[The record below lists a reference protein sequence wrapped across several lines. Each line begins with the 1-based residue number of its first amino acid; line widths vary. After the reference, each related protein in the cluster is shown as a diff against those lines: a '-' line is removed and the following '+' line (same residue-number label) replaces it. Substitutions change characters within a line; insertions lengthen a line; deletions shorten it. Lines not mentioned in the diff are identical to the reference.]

1 MIPAIKE
8 LNFPSYA
15 TLSQATVTLNDMG
28 EHVITAQVSI
38 DGNIKPDF
46 SYNWEVEFMG
56 ERYIHPLRT
65 PQAIKD
71 NSSIYSKIDLVFE
84 HWAIY
89 NMKRF
94 YFVELASTNAG
105 TAFANK
111 YIVPL
116 GLNLG
121 DFCTALQDV
130 LDFYFKDEPFGIKVD
145 LNPELTY
152 SLDRA
157 FINISYSYIWDVLQ
171 QIHKIYG
178 VRWYFRY
185 DYRGIYYI
193 KIGYPALEVSHIFE
207 YGYDKGLISLERQV
221 QDTNIRNSL
230 LGRGGSQNLPKY
242 YFKNAPEGSLYASDP
257 DAIPELE
264 FVEFT
269 ELRGKTFRD
278 YVKGWKAARYGGTP
292 MEFPTEAYNKGFTDT
307 EFDPVEDVKDNISIA
322 KYGFLQGG
330 LDNNEEIYPSIQN
343 ISLDGMG
350 LVNEVVAVEQVL
362 SDDIDQAVNDEA
374 IISNYESIVKGCK
387 LTPSKINCS
396 FFEFRRDFITIEDG
410 NVGTLLY
417 DVILKVSKWNA
428 KTNQYDGYAIEGEDY
443 SIVDKKIKIEHV
455 VDRLNGVYKE
465 YDQTI
470 NLPSGKYVLTYDVE
484 VKNLH
489 FHSSVNPEDVLWV
502 DFSITNIKLSQT
514 RFTDASEEWKP
525 TFNIWIKNIWQ
536 TEKLETETEQE
547 YADRVWLPIL
557 GMDGQEA
564 AVTFSSGWLAQS
576 EDWEFKV
583 VKGGYAYDTTQSYNG
598 VPSHWKLT
606 LEKTDAELE
615 SIGLYIPNANTNG
628 NAVAGDTFFFTGIDM
643 PHQYVLWGEQRVDE
657 WKTTAL
663 DEVKDIKPTW
673 VARLDK
679 IRIHTLENGDS
690 DLLVNELKVG
700 SKIRIADN
708 RFIDTENIEL
718 YLQSITYTYTDKI
731 IPDVEI
737 VLSDKM
743 QAVEHPV
750 QRIQGEIELLSAQVA
765 HPSASLVRQIRQIF
779 DAIYLRKDG
788 VEDLSK
794 SPTSFT
800 SLVKSGDFR
809 AGMIG
814 GKGWGIYRDGNG
826 NTIAEFDQLKARQTF
841 TANDVVRNE
850 VKHQGGVIVSSAASM
865 LISKVEETGN
875 GYKCYFDQE
884 QGSKANLFAFDDVA
898 MCQLFSP
905 ENDTIRFYKR
915 RVIEVAEDYVTLSKT
930 DVNGT
935 DIPQENDTIIHYGN
949 YTDKS
954 RQYVIIRNVVDGGYD
969 QMLKGLKSVDAVGK
983 EYYFAGISQNGTPLW
998 FIGDR
1003 QGGYAE
1009 WDGYSMNIKGRL
1021 EVGSNVGGATVVDG
1035 GLVTAETI
1043 SLGSEGAIKAGVTGG
1058 GESDDDVRFWAGVP
1072 YEQRALAPFRVY
1084 QSGQAVMTSG
1094 VFGGYLQTT
1103 LQDVSLLSAEPTST
1117 YGDVAVRLDKLLNVY
1132 IKQQQIY
1139 EIILPNSLDFVGKR
1153 VVVVNGHMPPYLRI
1167 QGGTPQPTY
1176 IRAEDYTFQL
1186 GGVSSTIYGYIR
1198 GWNYTGN
1205 LWENFDSIKDPK
1217 CISIIG
1223 GCCELLCISQGQW
1236 MITSL
1241 NVLHKEVVE
1250 YQNG

>member
-8 LNFPSYA
+8 FNFPSYA
-15 TLSQATVTLNDMG
+15 TLSQATITHNEMG
-28 EHVITAQVSI
+28 ERTISAQISI
-38 DGNIKPDF
+38 DGTIKPDF

-56 ERYIHPLRT
+56 ERYTHPLRT

-71 NSSIYSKIDLVFE
+71 ASSVDSKIDLVFE

-121 DFCTALQDV
+121 DFCGALQNV
-130 LDFYFKDEPFGIKVD
+130 LDYYFKDENFGIKVD
-145 LNPELTY
+145 LNPDLEY

-171 QIHKIYG
+171 KIYEVYG
-178 VRWYFRY
+178 VRWYFHY
-185 DYRGIYYI
+185 DDYKGIYYI
-193 KIGYPALEVSHIFE
+193 KIGYPAPEISHIFE
-207 YGYDKGLISLERQV
+207 YGYEKGLISLERQV

-264 FVEFT
+264 FVAFT

-307 EFDPVEDVKDNISIA
+307 EFDPVEDVKDDVSIA

-343 ISLDGMG
+343 ISLDGIG

-362 SDDIDQAVNDEA
+362 SDDVEQAGNDSA
-374 IISNYESIVKGCK
+374 IISNYDSIVKGCK

-396 FFEFRRDFITIEDG
+396 FFEHRRAFITIEDG
-410 NVGTLLY
+410 YVGTLLY

-489 FHSSVNPEDVLWV
+489 GHSSVNPEDVLWV

-525 TFNIWIKNIWQ
+525 TFDIWIKNIWQ
-536 TEKLETETEQE
+536 TEKLEGETDQE
-547 YADRVWLPIL
+547 YAERVWLPIL
-557 GMDGQEA
+557 GTDGQEA
-564 AVTFSSGWLAQS
+564 MVTFSSGWLAQS
-576 EDWEFKV
+576 EDWEFKI

-700 SKIRIADN
+700 SKIRIADK
-708 RFIDTENIEL
+708 RFIDAENIEL

-743 QAVEHPV
+743 QAVENPV
-750 QRIQGEIELLSAQVA
+750 QQIQGEIELLSALVA

-814 GKGWGIYRDGNG
+814 GKGWGIYRDANG

-850 VKHQGGVIVSSAASM
+850 VKHEGGRIIYSAASM
-865 LISKVEETGN
+865 LISNVEETDD
-875 GYKCYFDQE
+875 GYKCYFNQE
-884 QGSKANLFAFDDVA
+884 QGSKANLFALDDVA
-898 MCQLFSP
+898 LCQLFSP
-905 ENDTIRFYKR
+905 ENDTIKFYKR
-915 RVIEVAEDYVTLSKT
+915 RVIEVTEDYVTLSKT

-935 DIPQENDTIIHYGN
+935 DIPEQNDTIVHFGN
-949 YTDKS
+949 YTNQS
-954 RQYVIIRNVVDGGYD
+954 RQYVIIRNVVDGGYE
-969 QMLKGLKSVDAVGK
+969 QMLTGLNSVNAVGS
-983 EYYFAGISQNGTPLW
+983 EYYFAGMKNGTPQW
-998 FIGDR
+998 FVGNR
-1003 QGGYAE
+1003 QGDYAE
-1009 WDGYSMNIKGRL
+1009 WDGETMRIKGKL
-1021 EVGSNVGGATVVDG
+1021 AVGSDVGGATVVDG

-1072 YEQRALAPFRVY
+1072 YEQRALAPFRVH
-1084 QSGQAVMTSG
+1084 QSGQVVMSSG
-1094 VFGGYLQTT
+1094 VFGGYLQTALNDIVLMST
-1103 LQDVSLLSAEPTST
+1103 EPTNT
-1117 YGDVAVRLDKLLNVY
+1117 YGDVAVKLNKLLNVY
-1132 IKQQQIY
+1132 IRSNDEY
-1139 EIILPNSLDFVGKR
+1139 EIILPNDLDFVGKR
-1153 VVVVNGHMPPYLRI
+1153 VLIVNGNMPPYTRAAAFGAI
-1167 QGGTPQPTY
+1167 PTY
-1176 IRAEDYTFQL
+1176 IHAEDYTYQL
-1186 GGVSSTIYGYIR
+1186 GGVSSTVPGYIR
-1198 GWNYTGN
+1198 GWDYTGDMGD
-1205 LWENFDSIKDPK
+1205 LQSIKDPK

-1241 NVLHKEVVE
+1241 NVLHKEAVK

>member
-15 TLSQATVTLNDMG
+15 TLSQATITHNDMG
-28 EHVITAQVSI
+28 ERTISAQITI
-38 DGNIKPDF
+38 DGTIKPDF

-65 PQAIKD
+65 PQALKD

-89 NMKRF
+89 NMKRY
-94 YFVELASTNAG
+94 YFVELASTSAG

-121 DFCTALQDV
+121 DFCTALQNV
-130 LDFYFKDEPFGIKVD
+130 LDFYFRDENFGIKVD

-178 VRWYFRY
+178 VRWYFHY
-185 DYRGIYYI
+185 DDYRGIYYI

-264 FVEFT
+264 FVGFT

-374 IISNYESIVKGCK
+374 VVSDYQNIVATRVINNRRGDNSYTVSASNLNKKPFIVVKEGYQGTLMWD
-387 LTPSKINCS
+387 LTFKAKKWNSQTYQYSDPAVVDADYTRSEDI
-396 FFEFRRDFITIEDG
+396 ITIEHKET
-410 NVGTLLY
+410 GTIYTEAINLPAGTY
-417 DVILKVSKWNA
+417 QIAIETTV
-428 KTNQYDGYAIEGEDY
+428 TNITGIEGEKIYVEY
-443 SIVDKKIKIEHV
+443 SLE
-455 VDRLNGVYKE
+455 
-465 YDQTI
+465 
-470 NLPSGKYVLTYDVE
+470 
-484 VKNLH
+484 
-489 FHSSVNPEDVLWV
+489 
-502 DFSITNIKLSQT
+502 NIKLAQS
-514 RFTDASEEWKP
+514 RFTDESEQWKP
-525 TFNIWIKNIWQ
+525 TFDIWIKNIWQ
-536 TEKLETETEQE
+536 TEKFEGETDQE

-564 AVTFSSGWLAQS
+564 AVTFTSGWLAQS
-576 EDWEFKV
+576 EDWEFNV

-628 NAVAGDTFFFTGIDM
+628 NAVAGDTFFFTDIDM

-743 QAVEHPV
+743 QAVENPV
-750 QRIQGEIELLSAQVA
+750 QQIQGEIELLSQQVA

-794 SPTSFT
+794 SPTTFT

-809 AGMIG
+809 AGMTG
-814 GKGWGIYRDGNG
+814 GIGWGIYRDGNG
-826 NTIAEFDQLKARQTF
+826 NTIAEFDQVKARQTF

-850 VKHQGGVIVSSAASM
+850 VKHQGGRIINSAASM
-865 LISKVEETGN
+865 LISNVEETDN
-875 GYKCYFDQE
+875 GYKCFFDKE
-884 QGSKANLFAFDDVA
+884 QGSKANMFALDDVA
-898 MCQLFSP
+898 LCQLFSP
-905 ENDTIRFYKR
+905 EDDTIKFYKR
-915 RVIEVAEDYVTLSKT
+915 RVIEVTEDYVTLSKT

-935 DIPQENDTIIHYGN
+935 DIPEENDTIIHFGN
-949 YTDKS
+949 YTKEY
-954 RQYVIIRNVVDGGYD
+954 RQYVIIRDVIGGGYD
-969 QMLKGLKSVDAVGK
+969 EMLTGLNSVNSSGVT
-983 EYYFAGISQNGTPLW
+983 YYFAGMMGGVPQW
-998 FIGDR
+998 FVGNR
-1003 QGGYAE
+1003 QGDYAE
-1009 WDGYSMNIKGRL
+1009 WDGETMRIKGKL
-1021 EVGSNVGGATVVDG
+1021 EIGSDVGGATVVNG

-1176 IRAEDYTFQL
+1176 IRAEDYIYQL

>member
-8 LNFPSYA
+8 LNFPEYA

-28 EHVITAQVSI
+28 ERVITAQVSI
-38 DGNIKPDF
+38 DGSIRPNF

-71 NSSIYSKIDLVFE
+71 NSSICSKIDLVFE

-130 LDFYFKDEPFGIKVD
+130 LDFYFKDENFGIKVD

-178 VRWYFRY
+178 VRWYFHY
-185 DYRGIYYI
+185 DDYSGIYYI
-193 KIGYPALEVSHIFE
+193 KIGYPTLEVSHIFE

-264 FVEFT
+264 FVAFT

-278 YVKGWKAARYGGTP
+278 YVKGWKVAHYGASP
-292 MEFPTEAYNKGFTDT
+292 MEFPTEAYNKGLTDT
-307 EFDPVEDVKDNISIA
+307 EFDPVEDVKDDVSIA

-343 ISLDGMG
+343 ISLDGIG

-362 SDDIDQAVNDEA
+362 SDDVEQATTENA
-374 IISNYESIVKGCK
+374 IVSNYPNVISTRVINNRRGDNSYTLYANNANTQPFIVIKEGYKGTLMWD
-387 LTPSKINCS
+387 LTFKAKKWNSQTYQYSDPAVVDADYTRSDDI
-396 FFEFRRDFITIEDG
+396 ITIKHKET
-410 NVGTLLY
+410 GT
-417 DVILKVSKWNA
+417 I
-428 KTNQYDGYAIEGEDY
+428 
-443 SIVDKKIKIEHV
+443 
-455 VDRLNGVYKE
+455 YKE
-465 YDQTI
+465 AI
-470 NLPSGKYVLTYDVE
+470 NLPAGTYQIYIETTVTNITGLEGEKIYVEYALE
-484 VKNLH
+484 
-489 FHSSVNPEDVLWV
+489 
-502 DFSITNIKLSQT
+502 NIKLSQT

-525 TFNIWIKNIWQ
+525 TFDIWIKNIWQ
-536 TEKLETETEQE
+536 TEKLEGETDQE

-557 GMDGQEA
+557 GTDGQEA
-564 AVTFSSGWLAQS
+564 IVTFSSGWLAQS
-576 EDWEFKV
+576 EDWEFKI

-657 WKTTAL
+657 WKTIAL

-700 SKIRIADN
+700 SKISIADK
-708 RFIDTENIEL
+708 RFIDAENIEL

-743 QAVEHPV
+743 QAVENPV
-750 QRIQGEIELLSAQVA
+750 QQIQGEIELLSALVA
-765 HPSASLVRQIRQIF
+765 HPSASLIRQIRQIF

-850 VKHQGGVIVSSAASM
+850 VKHEGGKIIYSAASM
-865 LISKVEETGN
+865 LISKVEETEE

-884 QGSKANLFAFDDVA
+884 QGSKANLFALDDVA
-898 MCQLFSP
+898 LCQLFSP
-905 ENDTIRFYKR
+905 ENITIRFYKR

-935 DIPQENDTIIHYGN
+935 DIPQENDTIIHFGN
-949 YTDKS
+949 YTNEL
-954 RQYVIIRNVVDGGYD
+954 RQYVIIRDVIGGGTD
-969 QMLKGLKSVDAVGK
+969 EMLMGLNTVNSLGNT
-983 EYYFAGISQNGTPLW
+983 YYFAGMEGGVPQW
-998 FIGDR
+998 FVGDR
-1003 QGGYAE
+1003 QGDYAE
-1009 WDGYSMNIKGRL
+1009 WDGDSMRIRGKL
-1021 EVGSNVGGATVVDG
+1021 EIGSDVGGATVVDG

-1072 YEQRALAPFRVY
+1072 YEQRALAPFRVN
-1084 QSGQAVMTSG
+1084 QSGQVVMTSG
-1094 VFGGYLQTT
+1094 VFGGYLQTALT
-1103 LQDVSLLSAEPTST
+1103 DVYLMSAEPTST
-1117 YGDVAVRLDKLLNVY
+1117 YGGVAIKLNKLLNVY
-1132 IKQQQIY
+1132 IRSTNEY
-1139 EIILPNSLDFVGKR
+1139 EIILPNDLDFVGKR
-1153 VVVVNGHMPPYLRI
+1153 VLIVNGNMPPYSRTAAV
-1167 QGGTPQPTY
+1167 GAVPTY
-1176 IRAEDYTFQL
+1176 IHAEDYTYQL
-1186 GGVSSTIYGYIR
+1186 GGVSSTVRGYIR
-1198 GWNYTGN
+1198 GFDYTGN
-1205 LWENFDSIKDPK
+1205 FWENHESIKDPK

-1223 GCCELLCISQGQW
+1223 GCCELLCISQGEW

-1250 YQNG
+1250 YQDV

>member
-8 LNFPSYA
+8 LNFPEYA
-15 TLSQATVTLNDMG
+15 TLSQATITLNDMG
-28 EHVITAQVSI
+28 ERVITAQVSI

-71 NSSIYSKIDLVFE
+71 NSSICSKIDLVFE

-130 LDFYFKDEPFGIKVD
+130 LDFYFKDENFVIKVD
-145 LNPELTY
+145 LNPNLEY

-171 QIHKIYG
+171 EIYKIYG
-178 VRWYFRY
+178 VRWYFHY
-185 DYRGIYYI
+185 DDSIYYI

-221 QDTNIRNSL
+221 QDSNIRNAL
-230 LGRGGSQNLPKY
+230 LGRGGSKNLPKY

-264 FVEFT
+264 FVAFT

-307 EFDPVEDVKDNISIA
+307 EFDPVEDVKDDVSIA

-343 ISLDGMG
+343 ISLDGIG
-350 LVNEVVAVEQVL
+350 LVNEVVAVEKVL
-362 SDDIDQAVNDEA
+362 SDDVEQAVNNEA
-374 IISNYESIVKGCK
+374 VISNYPNVSTSKKISHNLEESSENIYLGRIGDSMN
-387 LTPSKINCS
+387 P
-396 FFEFRRDFITIEDG
+396 DFI
-410 NVGTLLY
+410 
-417 DVILKVSKWNA
+417 
-428 KTNQYDGYAIEGEDY
+428 
-443 SIVDKKIKIEHV
+443 V
-455 VDRLNGVYKE
+455 VDEGYRGTIFWDLTVKVTRWDARNYSYSEVAVENVDYIRGEAKVKITDWETGHE
-465 YDQTI
+465 YNQTI
-470 NLPSGKYVLTYDVE
+470 NLPAGKYYIYITIPITNTTNGDTIYVE
-484 VKNLH
+484 CAL
-489 FHSSVNPEDVLWV
+489 E
-502 DFSITNIKLSQT
+502 NIKLSQT
-514 RFTDASEEWKP
+514 RFTDASEVWKP
-525 TFNIWIKNIWQ
+525 TFDIWIKNIWQ
-536 TEKLETETEQE
+536 TEKLETETDQE

-557 GMDGQEA
+557 GTDGQEA
-564 AVTFSSGWLAQS
+564 MITFSSGWLAQS

-598 VPSHWKLT
+598 VPSHWRLT
-606 LEKTDAELE
+606 LAKTDAELE

-673 VARLDK
+673 VAKLDK
-679 IRIHTLENGDS
+679 IRIHTLENGES

-700 SKIRIADN
+700 SKIRIADK
-708 RFIDTENIEL
+708 RFIDAENIEL

-743 QAVEHPV
+743 QAVENPV
-750 QRIQGEIELLSAQVA
+750 QQIQGDIELLSAQIA
-765 HPSASLVRQIRQIF
+765 HPSASIIRQIRQIF

-794 SPTSFT
+794 SPTAFT
-800 SLVKSGDFR
+800 SLVKSRDFR

-814 GKGWGIYRDGNG
+814 GQGWGIYRDANG
-826 NTIAEFDQLKARQTF
+826 NTIGEFDQLKARQTF
-841 TANDVVRNE
+841 TANDVIRNE
-850 VKHQGGVIVSSAASM
+850 VKHQGGMIVNSAASM
-865 LISKVEETGN
+865 VISKVEETET

-884 QGSKANLFAFDDVA
+884 QGSKANLFVLDDVV

-905 ENDTIRFYKR
+905 ENNTIRFYKR
-915 RVIEVAEDYVTLSKT
+915 RVIEVAEDCVTLGKA

-935 DIPQENDTIIHYGN
+935 DIPEENDTIIHFGN
-949 YTDKS
+949 YTDTS
-954 RQYVIIRNVVDGGYD
+954 RQYVIIRNVIDGGYE
-969 QMLKGLKSVDAVGK
+969 QMLMGLNSVDAVGV
-983 EYYFAGISQNGTPLW
+983 EYYFAGISQNGKPMW
-998 FIGDR
+998 FVGNR
-1003 QGGYAE
+1003 QGDYAE
-1009 WDGYSMNIKGRL
+1009 WDGDSMRIKGKL
-1021 EVGSNVGGATVVDG
+1021 EIGSDVGGATVVDG
-1035 GLVTAETI
+1035 GLVTTETI

-1072 YEQRALAPFRVY
+1072 YEQRALAPFRVLQNGIMY
-1084 QSGQAVMTSG
+1084 ASEG
-1094 VFGGYLQTT
+1094 VFSGFIKTGTTRITNDNYEKYLKYSSFS
-1103 LQDVSLLSAEPTST
+1103 V
-1117 YGDVAVRLDKLLNVY
+1117 YVLNVE
-1132 IKQQQIY
+1132 KCSRC
-1139 EIILPNSLDFVGKR
+1139 IIVDVDVIDNILLELPDL
-1153 VVVVNGHMPPYLRI
+1153 
-1167 QGGTPQPTY
+1167 QP
-1176 IRAEDYTFQL
+1176 EDAL
-1186 GGVSSTIYGYIR
+1186 GGVSKDVIDTKRGFIGTDIVVYNNSSSSSSSIGFKAVDSSGERNEQSQWTI
-1198 GWNYTGN
+1198 
-1205 LWENFDSIKDPK
+1205 E
-1217 CISIIG
+1217 
-1223 GCCELLCISQGQW
+1223 
-1236 MITSL
+1236 
-1241 NVLHKEVVE
+1241 
-1250 YQNG
+1250 QNGFVKLSCTIGAKQSTNLNKTIEYIYWKLDVKGTQMAKILP

>member
-8 LNFPSYA
+8 LNFPEYA

-28 EHVITAQVSI
+28 ERVITAQVSI
-38 DGNIKPDF
+38 DGSIRPNF

-56 ERYIHPLRT
+56 ERYTHPLRT

-71 NSSIYSKIDLVFE
+71 NSSICSKIDLVFE

-121 DFCTALQDV
+121 DFCTALQNV
-130 LDFYFKDEPFGIKVD
+130 LDFYFKDENFNIKVD

-178 VRWYFRY
+178 VRWYFHY
-185 DYRGIYYI
+185 DDYSGIYYI
-193 KIGYPALEVSHIFE
+193 KIGYPTLEVSHIFE

-264 FVEFT
+264 FVAFT

-278 YVKGWKAARYGGTP
+278 YVKGWKAANYGGVP
-292 MEFPTEAYNKGFTDT
+292 MEFPTEAYNKGFTDA

-343 ISLDGMG
+343 ISLDGIG

-362 SDDIDQAVNDEA
+362 SDDVEQAGNDSA
-374 IISNYESIVKGCK
+374 IISNYDSIVKGCK

-396 FFEFRRDFITIEDG
+396 FFEHRRDFITIEDG
-410 NVGTLLY
+410 YVGTLLY

-489 FHSSVNPEDVLWV
+489 GHSSVNPEDVLWV
-502 DFSITNIKLSQT
+502 DFSITNIKLTQT

-525 TFNIWIKNIWQ
+525 TFDIWIKNIWQ
-536 TEKLETETEQE
+536 TEKLEGETDQE

-557 GMDGQEA
+557 GTDGQEA
-564 AVTFSSGWLAQS
+564 MVTFSSGWLAQS
-576 EDWEFKV
+576 EDWEFKI

-700 SKIRIADN
+700 SKIRIADK
-708 RFIDTENIEL
+708 RFIDAENIEL

-743 QAVEHPV
+743 QAAENPV
-750 QRIQGEIELLSAQVA
+750 QQIQGEIELLSALVA

-850 VKHQGGVIVSSAASM
+850 VKHEGGRIIYSAASM
-865 LISKVEETGN
+865 LISKVEETDD

-884 QGSKANLFAFDDVA
+884 QGSKANLFALDDVA
-898 MCQLFSP
+898 LCQLFSP
-905 ENDTIRFYKR
+905 ENVTIRFYKR

-935 DIPQENDTIIHYGN
+935 DIPQENDTIIHFGN
-949 YTDKS
+949 YTNEL
-954 RQYVIIRNVVDGGYD
+954 RQYVIIRDVIGGGTD
-969 QMLKGLKSVDAVGK
+969 EMLMGLNTVNSLGNT
-983 EYYFAGISQNGTPLW
+983 YYFAGMGGGIPQW
-998 FIGDR
+998 FVGDR
-1003 QGGYAE
+1003 QGDYAE
-1009 WDGYSMNIKGRL
+1009 WDGESMRIKGKL
-1021 EVGSNVGGATVVDG
+1021 EIGSDVGGATVVDG
-1035 GLVTAETI
+1035 GLVTTETI

-1072 YEQRALAPFRVY
+1072 YEQRALAPFRVN
-1084 QSGQAVMTSG
+1084 QSGQVVMTSG
-1094 VFGGYLQTT
+1094 VFGGYLQTS
-1103 LQDVSLLSAEPTST
+1103 LIDVQRLETTTPT
-1117 YGDVAVRLDKLLNVY
+1117 YGTKAVRLTSLFNIFVIDTAS
-1132 IKQQQIY
+1132 Y
-1139 EIILPNSLDFVGKR
+1139 EIILPNDLEYVGRR
-1153 VVVVNGHMPPYLRI
+1153 VTIVNGHMPPYTRI
-1167 QGGTPQPTY
+1167 QGPVHTY
-1176 IRAEDYTFQL
+1176 IYAETVDVVL
-1186 GGVSSTIYGYIR
+1186 GGVSATSRGYIR
-1198 GWNYTGN
+1198 GWNLQEN
-1205 LWENFDSIKDPK
+1205 VEDWEHWKDPD
-1217 CISIIG
+1217 CIMFFGGII
-1223 GCCELLCISQGQW
+1223 ELLCILAGEW
-1236 MITSL
+1236 VITNFNAL
-1241 NVLHKEVVE
+1241 DKQIVHT
-1250 YQNG
+1250 NG

>member
-8 LNFPSYA
+8 LNFPKYA

-28 EHVITAQVSI
+28 ERVITAQVSI
-38 DGNIKPDF
+38 DGNIRPDF

-56 ERYIHPLRT
+56 ERYTHPLRT

-145 LNPELTY
+145 LNPELDY

-178 VRWYFRY
+178 VRWYFHY
-185 DYRGIYYI
+185 DDYRGIYYI

-264 FVEFT
+264 FVGFT

-278 YVKGWKAARYGGTP
+278 YVKGWKAAHYGAAP
-292 MEFPTEAYNKGFTDT
+292 MEFPTEAYNKGFTDA

-343 ISLDGMG
+343 ISLDGIG
-350 LVNEVVAVEQVL
+350 LVNEVVAVEKVL
-362 SDDIDQAVNDEA
+362 SDDVEQAVNNEA
-374 IISNYESIVKGCK
+374 VVSDYPNISA
-387 LTPSKINCS
+387 SKKVSHNSGEQPENIYL
-396 FFEFRRDFITIEDG
+396 RRIGDSMNPDFIVIEEGYRGTILWDLT
-410 NVGTLLY
+410 V
-417 DVILKVSKWNA
+417 KVTRWDARNYSFSEVAVEN
-428 KTNQYDGYAIEGEDY
+428 TDYVRGEA
-443 SIVDKKIKIEHV
+443 KIKIMDWETG
-455 VDRLNGVYKE
+455 DVYNE
-465 YDQTI
+465 TI
-470 NLPSGKYVLTYDVE
+470 NLPAGKY
-484 VKNLH
+484 NI
-489 FHSSVNPEDVLWV
+489 SVTIP
-502 DFSITNIKLSQT
+502 ITNITDDNAVLYVECALENIKLTQT

-525 TFNIWIKNIWQ
+525 TFDIWIKNIWQ
-536 TEKLETETEQE
+536 TEKLEGETDQE

-557 GMDGQEA
+557 GTDGQEA
-564 AVTFSSGWLAQS
+564 MVTFSSGWLAQS
-576 EDWEFKV
+576 EDWEFKI

-700 SKIRIADN
+700 SKIRISDK
-708 RFIDTENIEL
+708 RFIDAENIEL

-743 QAVEHPV
+743 QAVENPV
-750 QRIQGEIELLSAQVA
+750 QQIQGEIELLSAQVA

-794 SPTSFT
+794 SPTAFT
-800 SLVKSGDFR
+800 SLVKSRDFR

-841 TANDVVRNE
+841 TANDIVRNE

-865 LISKVEETGN
+865 LISKVEENDN

-884 QGSKANLFAFDDVA
+884 QGSKTNLFALDDVA
-898 MCQLFSP
+898 LCQLFSP

-915 RVIEVAEDYVTLSKT
+915 RVIEVAEDSVTLSKT

-935 DIPQENDTIIHYGN
+935 DIPQANDTIIHYGN
-949 YTDKS
+949 YTDNS

-969 QMLKGLKSVDAVGK
+969 QMLMGLKSVDAVGK
-983 EYYFAGISQNGTPLW
+983 EYYFAGISQSGTPLW

-1021 EVGSNVGGATVVDG
+1021 EVGSNVGGATVVKG

-1043 SLGSEGAIKAGVTGG
+1043 ALGGAEVKAGVTGG
-1058 GESDDDVRFWAGVP
+1058 GESDDDVRFWAGVSF
-1072 YEQRALAPFRVY
+1072 EQRASAPFRVY
-1084 QSGQAVMTSG
+1084 QSGQVVMTSG
-1094 VFGGYLQTT
+1094 VFGGYLQTLLT
-1103 LQDVSLLSAEPTST
+1103 DVILLNTEETSI
-1117 YGDVAVRLDKLLNVY
+1117 YGDVAVKLNKLLNVY
-1132 IKQQQIY
+1132 IKSESEY
-1139 EIILPNSLDFVGKR
+1139 EIILPNDMDFVGKR
-1153 VVVVNGHMPPYLRI
+1153 VVIVNGHMPPYNRTSI
-1167 QGGTPQPTY
+1167 GSPCPTY
-1176 IRAEDYTFQL
+1176 IHAEDYTYQL
-1186 GGVSSTIYGYIR
+1186 GGVTHVQKGYIR
-1198 GWNYTGN
+1198 GWNYTGSIEGEQY
-1205 LWENFDSIKDPK
+1205 LSIKDPK

-1223 GCCELLCISQGQW
+1223 GCCELLCILPGQW

>member
-8 LNFPSYA
+8 LNFPEYA

-28 EHVITAQVSI
+28 ERVITTQVKI

-65 PQAIKD
+65 PQAVKD
-71 NSSIYSKIDLVFE
+71 NSSVCSNIDLVFE
-84 HWAIY
+84 HWAIH

-94 YFVELASTNAG
+94 YFVELASTSAG

-121 DFCTALQDV
+121 DFCTALQNV
-130 LDFYFKDEPFGIKVD
+130 LDFYFKDENFSFKVD
-145 LNPELTY
+145 LNPNLEY

-171 QIHKIYG
+171 EIYKIYG
-178 VRWYFRY
+178 VRWYFHY
-185 DYRGIYYI
+185 DDSIYYI

-221 QDTNIRNSL
+221 QDSNIRNAL
-230 LGRGGSQNLPKY
+230 LGRGGSKNLPKY

-264 FVEFT
+264 FVAFT

-307 EFDPVEDVKDNISIA
+307 EFDPVEDVKDDVSIA

-343 ISLDGMG
+343 ISLDGIG
-350 LVNEVVAVEQVL
+350 LVNEVVAVEKVL
-362 SDDIDQAVNDEA
+362 SDDVEQAGNDSA
-374 IISNYESIVKGCK
+374 IISNYDSIVKGCK

-396 FFEFRRDFITIEDG
+396 FFEHRRDFITVEDDY
-410 NVGTLLY
+410 VGTLLY

-443 SIVDKKIKIEHV
+443 SIVNKKIKIEHV

-489 FHSSVNPEDVLWV
+489 GHSSVNPEDVLWV

-514 RFTDASEEWKP
+514 RFTDASEVWKP
-525 TFNIWIKNIWQ
+525 TFDIWIKNIWQ
-536 TEKLETETEQE
+536 TEKLEGETDQE

-557 GMDGQEA
+557 GTDGQEA
-564 AVTFSSGWLAQS
+564 VVTFSSGWLAQS
-576 EDWEFKV
+576 EDWEFKI

-615 SIGLYIPNANTNG
+615 ATGLYIPNANTNG

-700 SKIRIADN
+700 SKIRIADK

-743 QAVEHPV
+743 QAVENPV
-750 QRIQGEIELLSAQVA
+750 QQIQGEIELLSAQVA
-765 HPSASLVRQIRQIF
+765 HPSASLIRQIRQIF

-794 SPTSFT
+794 SPTAFT

-814 GKGWGIYRDGNG
+814 GQGWGIYRDANG
-826 NTIAEFDQLKARQTF
+826 NTIGEFDQLKARQTF
-841 TANDVVRNE
+841 TANDVIRNE
-850 VKHQGGVIVSSAASM
+850 VKHQGGMIVNSAASM
-865 LISKVEETGN
+865 VISKVEETET

-884 QGSKANLFAFDDVA
+884 QGSKANLFVLDDVV

-905 ENDTIRFYKR
+905 ENNTIRFYKR
-915 RVIEVAEDYVTLSKT
+915 RVIEVAEDCVTLGKA

-935 DIPQENDTIIHYGN
+935 DIPEENDTIIHFGN
-949 YTDKS
+949 YTDTS
-954 RQYVIIRNVVDGGYD
+954 RQYVIIRNVIDGGYE
-969 QMLKGLKSVDAVGK
+969 QMLMGLNSVDAVGV
-983 EYYFAGISQNGTPLW
+983 EYYFAGISQNGKPMW
-998 FIGDR
+998 FVGNR
-1003 QGGYAE
+1003 QGDYAE
-1009 WDGYSMNIKGRL
+1009 WDGDSMRIKGKL
-1021 EVGSNVGGATVVDG
+1021 EIGSDVGGATVVDG
-1035 GLVTAETI
+1035 GLVTTETI

-1084 QSGQAVMTSG
+1084 QNGAVVASNGLFSG
-1094 VFGGYLQTT
+1094 VVKSRLFYSSTIVCPDDLETYRIGVDGEIAKTYIYN
-1103 LQDVSLLSAEPTST
+1103 EPTS
-1117 YGDVAVRLDKLLNVY
+1117 VHY
-1132 IKQQQIY
+1132 IQ
-1139 EIILPNSLDFVGKR
+1139 LPN
-1153 VVVVNGHMPPYLRI
+1153 
-1167 QGGTPQPTY
+1167 
-1176 IRAEDYTFQL
+1176 AEDYDGLEISIFTYTTNANYLDTVQSVIQSYISPLYTPYKNIATVNNNAVQTYKGSYKKILPENNMSGYVGFAMLYNMEYRIKSML
-1186 GGVSSTIYGYIR
+1186 GGWFILDGII
-1198 GWNYTGN
+1198 TG
-1205 LWENFDSIKDPK
+1205 E
-1217 CISIIG
+1217 
-1223 GCCELLCISQGQW
+1223 
-1236 MITSL
+1236 
-1241 NVLHKEVVE
+1241 
-1250 YQNG
+1250 

>member
-8 LNFPSYA
+8 LNFPEYA

-28 EHVITAQVSI
+28 ERVITAQVSI

-56 ERYIHPLRT
+56 ERYTHPLRT

-71 NSSIYSKIDLVFE
+71 NSSICSKIDLVFE
-84 HWAIY
+84 HWAVY
-89 NMKRF
+89 NMKRY

-145 LNPELTY
+145 LNPELEY

-178 VRWYFRY
+178 VRWYFHY
-185 DYRGIYYI
+185 DDYRGIYYI

-207 YGYDKGLISLERQV
+207 YGYDKGLISIERQV

-264 FVEFT
+264 FVAFT

-292 MEFPTEAYNKGFTDT
+292 MEFPTEAYNKGFTDA

-343 ISLDGMG
+343 ISLDGIG

-362 SDDIDQAVNDEA
+362 SDDVEQAATENA
-374 IISNYESIVKGCK
+374 IISNHPNIISTRVINNRRGDNQYTLYADNANTKPFIVVEEGYKGTLMWD
-387 LTPSKINCS
+387 LTFKAKKWNSQTYQYSDPAVVDADYTRSEDI
-396 FFEFRRDFITIEDG
+396 ITIKHKE
-410 NVGTLLY
+410 T
-417 DVILKVSKWNA
+417 
-428 KTNQYDGYAIEGEDY
+428 GE
-443 SIVDKKIKIEHV
+443 I
-455 VDRLNGVYKE
+455 YKE
-465 YDQTI
+465 AI
-470 NLPSGKYVLTYDVE
+470 NLPAGTYQIYIETTVTNITGLEGEKIYVEYALE
-484 VKNLH
+484 
-489 FHSSVNPEDVLWV
+489 
-502 DFSITNIKLSQT
+502 NIKLSQT

-525 TFNIWIKNIWQ
+525 TFDIWIKNIWQ
-536 TEKLETETEQE
+536 TEKLEGETDQE

-557 GMDGQEA
+557 GTDGQEA
-564 AVTFSSGWLAQS
+564 MVTFSSGWLAQS
-576 EDWEFKV
+576 EGWEFKI

-690 DLLVNELKVG
+690 DLLVNKLKVG

-743 QAVEHPV
+743 QAVENPV
-750 QRIQGEIELLSAQVA
+750 QQIQGEIELLSAQVA

-814 GKGWGIYRDGNG
+814 GQGWGIYRDGNG

-850 VKHQGGVIVSSAASM
+850 VKHQGGVIISSAASM
-865 LISKVEETGN
+865 VISNVEETIN

-884 QGSKANLFAFDDVA
+884 QGSKANLFVLDDVA

-954 RQYVIIRNVVDGGYD
+954 RRYVIIRNVLEGGYD
-969 QMLKGLKSVDAVGK
+969 QMLYGLNSVDAVGK
-983 EYYFAGISQNGTPLW
+983 EYYFAGTSRDGLQRW

-1009 WDGYSMNIKGRL
+1009 WNGYSMNIKGRL
-1021 EVGSNVGGATVVDG
+1021 AVGSNVGGATVVDG

-1043 SLGSEGAIKAGVTGG
+1043 SLGSEGTIKAGVTGG

-1084 QSGQAVMTSG
+1084 QSGQVVMTSG

-1103 LQDVSLLSAEPTST
+1103 LIDVQILESDTPT
-1117 YGDVAVRLDKLLNVY
+1117 YGEKAVRLTSLLNIFV
-1132 IKQQQIY
+1132 KDSASY
-1139 EIILPNSLDFVGKR
+1139 EIILPNDIEYLGRR
-1153 VVVVNGHMPPYLRI
+1153 VTIVNGHMPPYTRI
-1167 QGGTPQPTY
+1167 LGPVYTY
-1176 IRAEDYTFQL
+1176 IYAETVDFVL
-1186 GGVSSTIYGYIR
+1186 GGVSSTRNGYIR
-1198 GWNYTGN
+1198 GWNLQEN
-1205 LWENFDSIKDPK
+1205 VEDWEHWKDPD
-1217 CISIIG
+1217 CIMFFG
-1223 GCCELLCISQGQW
+1223 GTIELLCISAGQW
-1236 MITSL
+1236 VITNFNAL
-1241 NVLHKEVVE
+1241 DKQIVHT
-1250 YQNG
+1250 NG